1 MAVYE
6 VVLRF
11 QDREEIRLTDR
22 PLEVGSHFQIAGNE
36 WLVQRREAGAGRASV
51 RYICVGVRDVPDEL
65 RERSSTLVG
74 GSAAVRPGLAA
85 AEPH

>member
-22 PLEVGSHFQIAGNE
+22 PLKIGSHFQIAGSE
-36 WLVQRREAGAGRASV
+36 WLVDRREAGRGRASV
-51 RYICVGVRDVPDEL
+51 HYICAEVREVSDEL

-74 GSAAVRPGLAA
+74 GSAGLAA
-85 AEPH
+85 AEPN